1 MQSLLEQ
8 LETPHAVVD
17 VGRVRENIQTV
28 QRYAS
33 DHGLGLR
40 PHAKTHKDA
49 LLGRMQVEAGAL
61 GLTVATPREAEVMAR
76 AAQRLLVAYP
86 PVDPGRVER
95 LMGLP
100 SDVELS
106 IALDSA
112 ESLKRLA
119 EGAARHGRTV
129 DVLIEL
135 DLGARRTG
143 LDHPDEVVALARAA
157 TSSHTRFAGLM
168 LHPGHL
174 RRPAIDP
181 AERGPESRPNRQLI
195 GRLQGLRQQL
205 SSFLSALEKAGLP
218 CPVVSGGNSPT
229 LFQSHLVPELTE
241 IRPGTYVYADRDL
254 ASQGVM
260 PWSSIAYSVLST
272 VVSTAVSG
280 QAVID
285 AGTKAL
291 GREAIDGLTGYG
303 ALLDDPEV
311 RVVRLSEEH
320 GVLDTSESARQLRV
334 GDRVRVVPN
343 HVCVSVQLQERI
355 AHLDGESLDVRLAAA
370 RDRSRLG

>member
-33 DHGLGLR
+33 EHGLGLR

-61 GLTVATPREAEVMAR
+61 GLTVATAREAEVMAR

-143 LDHPDEVVALARAA
+143 LDRPDEVVALARAA

-370 RDRSRLG
+370 RDRSRLA